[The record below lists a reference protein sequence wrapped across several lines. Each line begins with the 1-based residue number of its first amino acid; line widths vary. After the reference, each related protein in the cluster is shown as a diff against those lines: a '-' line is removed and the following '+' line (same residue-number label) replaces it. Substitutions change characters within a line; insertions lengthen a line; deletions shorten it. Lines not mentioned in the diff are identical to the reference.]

1 VGTSD
6 DAIDDLAQAVLDSEP
21 VNWTEAETTPARRLV
36 RHLRVVDAVA
46 RARRSGSA
54 GHAAGERRP
63 PPPESWGHLR
73 IIERIG
79 GGAYG
84 DVYRAWDTQLE
95 REVALKLL
103 PPEGPE
109 AEAETRLRE
118 GRLLARVRHSNVVT
132 IYGADRIDGR
142 TGLWMELVRG
152 TTLDDLVRSGRAFE
166 PSEVAR
172 TGVALARALQAV
184 HSAGLLHRD
193 VKAQNVV
200 RDEDGRHVLMDFGT
214 GRGLDERES
223 DLTGTPLY
231 LAPEILRGQPASV
244 QTDVYSLGVLLFHL
258 LTRSFPVTGAAIRD
272 LRQAHELEARTDV
285 HTLRQDVPR
294 RLVRIVQR
302 AIEPSP
308 QARYPT
314 AEALAADLEAAAAPP
329 RRRWP
334 WIAAAAVVALVIGAL
349 PWRAPEPL
357 TIAILPVESPQGAVD
372 TVLADGITIDLT
384 TRLSQIAGVSVRAAS
399 SSLAYRDR
407 ARPRDLAAFGRDLDA
422 THVLEAGLFGESNTI
437 SRVQASLVRMTDQR
451 AVWTDTFDAK
461 EANLFAVRERVA
473 QGVAGA
479 LGLRFAQDQRTYET
493 EPGLQRLFLRAQAL
507 RDRRD
512 TESRTRAAILFE
524 EVGRADPDFVPA
536 VAGLARAL
544 LTVEKDRDAEPP
556 LDPRAEPLAISAYA
570 ADDTLPEAIAA
581 MGLLCAHRHR
591 WACAR
596 EHFEQAIRAAPAMT
610 STYTDFVITR
620 CCRSVTWR
628 KPSACSKKRAST
640 TRCRWTSCGS
650 WRTCRSR
657 TGSTTWRSRRAGRC
671 RPKTRSCASS
681 NRGSAGPFTCPDD
694 RRRRSPSF
702 TVPVSGDTALTF
714 SPSWAATMRPG
725 RSLRRTRGWTCGTC
739 SSMRAWA
746 NSSARSRRSS
756 RRPPWI
762 PGAPS
767 PICGVPR
774 WHCFTATGATRR
786 SGSSSCS
793 RADVGPAC

>member
-103 PPEGPE
+103 APEGPE

-258 LTRSFPVTGAAIRD
+258 LTRSFPVTGAALRD
-272 LRQAHELEARTDV
+272 LRQAHERGARTDV

-422 THVLEAGLFGESNTI
+422 THVLEAGLFGESDTI

-451 AVWTDTFDAK
+451 AVWIDTFDAK

-512 TESRTRAAILFE
+512 TENRTRAAILFE

-610 STYTDFVITR
+610 STYTDFVIYTLLPLGHVEEALR
-620 CCRSVTWR
+620 LLEEARIHDPMSLDVMRVLAHLQVENGFYDLAIETSRKVQAEDPELRFVEPWIGRALYLSGRPEEALAVFPRPGQWGYRAYVLALMGRHDEARALLTANPRVDMRHVLVHAGLGELERAFQALEQAAALDPWRAVTHM
-628 KPSACSKKRAST
+628 
-640 TRCRWTSCGS
+640 
-650 WRTCRSR
+650 
-657 TGSTTWRSRRAGRC
+657 RRPEMALLHG
-671 RPKTRSCASS
+671 
-681 NRGSAGPFTCPDD
+681 D
-694 RRRRSPSF
+694 RRYETIRQQ
-702 TVPVSGDTALTF
+702 L
-714 SPSWAATMRPG
+714 
-725 RSLRRTRGWTCGTC
+725 LQ
-739 SSMRAWA
+739 
-746 NSSARSRRSS
+746 
-756 RRPPWI
+756 
-762 PGAPS
+762 
-767 PICGVPR
+767 PR
-774 WHCFTATGATRR
+774 
-786 SGSSSCS
+786 
-793 RADVGPAC
+793 